1 MKNYLK
7 KIKKSID
14 KIKNISNNIIMKS
27 KISNKDLEWMRLHG
41 LFTDDQ
47 IKMIQTKKAFVSNQI
62 PIIWELSNWKLG
74 E

>member
-27 KISNKDLEWMRLHG
+27 KIFNRDLEWMRLHG
-41 LFTDDQ
+41 LFTEDQ
-47 IKMIQTKKAFVSNQI
+47 IKMIQNKEAFASNQI
-62 PIIWELSNWKLG
+62 SIIWEMKNWKLG